1 MLLLF
6 YRKFHPWVSE
16 GISVGFEPSR
26 EKKEGMMENIYD
38 DCEFSIPDSED
49 DSNSMH
55 ISPDSPINRQTSNQG
70 NDTGSGFEHYF

>member
-49 DSNSMH
+49 DSHSMP
-55 ISPDSPINRQTSNQG
+55 ITPESPITSNQG
-70 NDTGSGFEHYF
+70 NDTELSGLE